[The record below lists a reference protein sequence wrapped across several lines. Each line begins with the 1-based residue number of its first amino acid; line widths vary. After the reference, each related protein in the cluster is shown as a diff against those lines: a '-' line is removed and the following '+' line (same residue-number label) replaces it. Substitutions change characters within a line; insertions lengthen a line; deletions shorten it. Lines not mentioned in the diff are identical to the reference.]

1 MNEVIPFTYE
11 DTNVRPIALGV
22 GVQLSFNP
30 AHARVHVGKQ
40 SGHTNRKVAT
50 ATVNNRKRYVSF
62 AVEVSPKGHVF
73 NAGFPRELLDGFA
86 VECGSGF
93 YRRAGHGREFLGG
106 LFFLFD
112 TAHVA
117 SIAV

>member
-22 GVQLSFNP
+22 GVELSFNP

-50 ATVNNRKRYVSF
+50 ATVKNRKRYVSF
-62 AVEVSPKGHVF
+62 AVEVSPKGHIF
-73 NAGFPRELLDGFA
+73 NAGFPRELFDGFA

-93 YRRAGHGREFLGG
+93 YRRPGHGREFLGG
-106 LFFLFD
+106 LFFLFN
-112 TAHVA
+112 TAHVT
-117 SIAV
+117 SIAI